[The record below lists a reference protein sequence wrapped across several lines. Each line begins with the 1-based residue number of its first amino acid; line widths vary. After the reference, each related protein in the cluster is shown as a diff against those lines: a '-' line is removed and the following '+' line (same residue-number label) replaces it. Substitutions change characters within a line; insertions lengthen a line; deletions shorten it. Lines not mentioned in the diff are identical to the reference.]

1 LLVLQAC
8 INKKNMVTFFE
19 LLPVSHWWGLVS
31 NFLLEAPMR
40 HWMLVLF
47 LAIVG
52 ALIFAVGCKK
62 DEPQPTEPVVVQPE
76 VMTTAAPA
84 PEPTKPDLPSEL
96 IAANYMALGLEI
108 EDTTLPTLEELKTW
122 NAQFKDVPVELDTSS
137 FSEQDV
143 NLLRHF
149 VAAAENL
156 DEIFWMQNS
165 EDGLKYRDMCRNV
178 THEPI
183 SEYDVNLCKF
193 IELNYGRFNRKLANK
208 AFITDRGEET
218 KPLGA
223 TFYDPNI
230 TKDDLEREVAA
241 MYPQLKAQFE
251 SAYTVVWIDEV
262 NSTTTQKL
270 KTTPYNEEYASLLK
284 SAADELLAASNY
296 ADSKSQKKF
305 LVAQAEAFLSND
317 YAKSDT
323 AWVLAGDSKFL
334 LLASFYE
341 VYDDYLK
348 NWKAAAEAAVGIVDQ
363 AMTDKIMLVQKHL
376 SKLALELPIDK
387 KYLNKR
393 PDNTPIVAMNVLGVW
408 GQAGA
413 SVQMSACKLPNDA
426 RVTDQ
431 VGSKIF
437 MNLNFQY
444 AKFDIG
450 LKPIGALTLAGDL
463 AKTDLWLAYF
473 WHNFTHEASHS
484 MGPGVIKLKDG
495 TTTTVDKALGEY
507 GSIIEEAKGD
517 VGGYWLVPRLVNLGA
532 LPENLIVET
541 ALSSLPGYYR
551 MVRFGIH
558 EAHAR
563 CATLVYNYFME
574 RGVYTQGAD
583 GRYTVDVAKF
593 YLANEELF
601 KELLLIEG
609 LGDPVAAKAFI
620 DKYGTIRPEVDG
632 VLATLSEL
640 PVDIRPIYLTARKEF
655 GAKK

>member
-1 LLVLQAC
+1 
-8 INKKNMVTFFE
+8 MVTYFE
-19 LLPVSHWWGLVS
+19 LLPVSHWWGLVN
-31 NFLLEAPMR
+31 NFLWEAPMR

-52 ALIFAVGCKK
+52 ALIFAGCKK
-62 DEPQPTEPVVVQPE
+62 DEPLPAEPVVVQPE
-76 VMTTAAPA
+76 VVKT

-96 IAANYMALGLEI
+96 ITANYMSMGLNI
-108 EDTTLPTLEELKTW
+108 EKTTLPTLEELKTW
-122 NAQFKDVPVELDTSS
+122 NAEFKDVPVELDTST
-137 FSEQDV
+137 FSEKDM

-149 VAAAENL
+149 VAAAEAL

-165 EDGLKYRDMCRNV
+165 ADGLKYRDMCRNATSGHSRTTDTEGMPV
-178 THEPI
+178 TVPYML
-183 SEYDVNLCKF
+183 SEYDAQLCQF
-193 IELNYGRFNRKLANK
+193 IELNYGRFNRKLGNK
-208 AFITDRGEET
+208 AFITDKDEET
-218 KPLGA
+218 RALGA

-230 TKDDLEREVAA
+230 RKDELERAVAE
-241 MYPQLKAQFE
+241 MDPQLKAQFE
-251 SAYTVVWIDEV
+251 SAYTTVWIDEV
-262 NSTTTQKL
+262 GSTTPKL
-270 KTTPYNEEYASLLK
+270 KATSYSEEYPRLLLVASHRL
-284 SAADELLAASNY
+284 SLAASY
-296 ADSKSQKKF
+296 ADSESQKKF
-305 LVAQAEAFLSND
+305 LMAQAQAFLDND

-323 AWVLAGDSKFL
+323 AWVLAGDSKFM

-341 VYDDYLK
+341 VYDDMLK
-348 NWKAAAEAAVGIVDQ
+348 GWKAAAEAAVGIVDQ

-376 SKLALELPIDK
+376 ANLALQLPIDK

-393 PDNTPIVAMNVLGVW
+393 PDNTPIVAMNVLGAW

-426 RVTDQ
+426 KVTDK

-437 MNLNFQY
+437 MNLNFQH
-444 AKFDIG
+444 AKFAIG

-484 MGPGVIKLKDG
+484 MGPGVIKLADG

-517 VGGYWLVPRLVNLGA
+517 VGGYWLVPRLVKLGA
-532 LPENLIVET
+532 LPENLTVET

-574 RGVYTQGAD
+574 RSVYAQGPD

-593 YLANEELF
+593 YEANEELF

-609 LGDPVAAKAFI
+609 TGDPAAAKLFI
-620 DKYGTIRPEVDG
+620 DTYGTIRPEVEG